1 MQHQLGGLGLARA
14 GFAANDDGLIDVL
27 VHELLQR
34 VLGLGKR
41 VRWQRSVALVA
52 VPAQI
57 GVAHEGSGF
66 ELPTRGGE
74 RGGRS
79 PLDHL
84 LAVQRKPLER
94 VHCDENW
101 AAVRVDAVEPEARL
115 DVVQN

>member
-52 VPAQI
+52 VPA
-57 GVAHEGSGF
+57 
-66 ELPTRGGE
+66 
-74 RGGRS
+74 
-79 PLDHL
+79 
-84 LAVQRKPLER
+84 
-94 VHCDENW
+94 
-101 AAVRVDAVEPEARL
+101 
-115 DVVQN
+115 

>member
-66 ELPTRGGE
+66 ELPMRGGE
-74 RGGRS
+74 RGRA
-79 PLDHL
+79 LT
-84 LAVQRKPLER
+84 A
-94 VHCDENW
+94 
-101 AAVRVDAVEPEARL
+101 
-115 DVVQN
+115 

>member
-52 VPAQI
+52 VPDVPRSRIRIQAPNAVGARARAHRLIISSPYSGSHLNGFMAMRI
-57 GVAHEGSGF
+57 G
-66 ELPTRGGE
+66 
-74 RGGRS
+74 
-79 PLDHL
+79 
-84 LAVQRKPLER
+84 
-94 VHCDENW
+94 
-101 AAVRVDAVEPEARL
+101 PEF
-115 DVVQN
+115 V